1 MTYKWIIIIG
11 FNKIS
16 HKFNVKFKSADKLI
30 DDTSNFNL
38 TYESNIIQELIQLDN
53 ETEDELFDE
62 GIIENYSD
70 VYEHGVDEAIN
81 ILKHIV
87 KNKEIK

>member
-1 MTYKWIIIIG
+1 MTIAKLKG
-11 FNKIS
+11 LIS
-16 HKFNVKFKSADKLI
+16 I
-30 DDTSNFNL
+30 L
-38 TYESNIIQELIQLDN
+38 TDVSELIGSGLYQLDN